1 MALRTRKLILIFGLL
16 AVFVLVL
23 NGRTGEE
30 GRVGEAHGEEAQRDG
45 TSLEESELE
54 SVLALPDV
62 RSIEKWPHG
71 IRSGRFLFIHKYL
84 CSFLVSRFAHWV
96 NNPVATPKKF
106 LGDWVLLL
114 QEILPPG
121 QQLFFNRT

>member
-1 MALRTRKLILIFGLL
+1 MALRRRKLIWIVGLL

-23 NGRTGEE
+23 NVRTGEE
-30 GRVGEAHGEEAQRDG
+30 GRVGEAHGEEAR

-54 SVLALPDV
+54 SLLALPDV

-71 IRSGRFLFIHKYL
+71 IRSGRFLYIHKYL
-84 CSFLVSRFAHWV
+84 NSVLVSRFAHWV
-96 NNPVATPKKF
+96 NNPVASPKKF

-121 QQLFFNRT
+121 KELNLF